1 MIALWLLPNILV
13 PAVVTIAG
21 NGSTDD
27 FFSSRRRGSTNEY
40 LELLWICFYFLTH
53 C

>member
-27 FFSSRRRGSTNEY
+27 FFL
-40 LELLWICFYFLTH
+40 LEDVALLMNT
-53 C
+53 

>member
-27 FFSSRRRGSTNEY
+27 FFFL
-40 LELLWICFYFLTH
+40 LEDVALLMNT
-53 C
+53 